1 MKRNGL
7 IVFLLFF
14 FIFVLFYFYFSR
26 IYVFLAC
33 EKPVDH
39 DVLIVEGWL
48 PEEAL
53 DKACAVF
60 RDSGYRFIITT
71 GFPYYKGFLMGS
83 TGELRFTT
91 GEPKRIADTNLI
103 ITVTA
108 KGTKAYNEYPHF
120 RLYADTALIGETFVN
135 SKTHDYTFTGK
146 RDFLPGSV
154 IIDYDNDTYAPFH
167 DRNLI
172 VQGISVNQKKYNVNA
187 GNVAYFMRSGE
198 PEFHCTELNISTAHE
213 KATMLIKKGIPDS
226 LIIAVGSFRKIK
238 SKTYTSGL
246 DVNTWLIQNPG
257 YPVRSITVLTSGSH
271 ARRSYLSYR
280 KAIQNKSIEIGVI
293 SLYDPKI
300 SKTNWWKTRKGIK
313 EIMYETIGYL
323 YVQFFI

>member
-1 MKRNGL
+1 MKRNGV

-14 FIFVLFYFYFSR
+14 LFLVFFYLYFSR
-26 IYVFLAC
+26 IYDFLAC
-33 EKPVDH
+33 EKPVDQ

-53 DKACAVF
+53 DKACAEF
-60 RDSGYRFIITT
+60 HDSGYRYIITT
-71 GFPYYKGFLMGS
+71 GFPYYNGFLMGS
-83 TGELRFTT
+83 TGELRFTIS
-91 GEPKRIADTNLI
+91 EPKYNADTDLI

-108 KGTKAYNEYPHF
+108 RGTKAYNEYPHF
-120 RLYADTALIGETFVN
+120 KVYADTALIGETFAN

-146 RDFLPGSV
+146 RNFLPCSV
-154 IIDYDNDTYAPFH
+154 IIDYDNDTYAAFH

-172 VQGISVNQKKYNVNA
+172 VQGISVNQKKYNVNDS
-187 GNVAYFMRSGE
+187 NVAYFMRSEE

-226 LIIAVGSFRKIK
+226 LIIAVGSFKKIK

-246 DVNTWLIQNPG
+246 DVNTWLIQNPE
-257 YPVRSITVLTSGSH
+257 YHVRSITILTSGIH

-280 KAIQNKSIEIGVI
+280 KAIQNKSIEIGVL

-300 SKTNWWKTRKGIK
+300 SNNNWWKTRMGIK
-313 EIMYETIGYL
+313 EIIYETIGYL